1 MIPSVSV
8 YVDRDAGSDTIRKL
22 DSTKSLN
29 LDHKFTFEKSPRF
42 SQLTAQTRVD
52 LRAEDGKFS
61 NTLLGHQSL
70 FVIGNGT
77 YLLVSVT
84 LNLLFTG

>member
-8 YVDRDAGSDTIRKL
+8 FVDRDAGSDTIRKL

-29 LDHKFTFEKSPRF
+29 LDHKFTFEKSPQF